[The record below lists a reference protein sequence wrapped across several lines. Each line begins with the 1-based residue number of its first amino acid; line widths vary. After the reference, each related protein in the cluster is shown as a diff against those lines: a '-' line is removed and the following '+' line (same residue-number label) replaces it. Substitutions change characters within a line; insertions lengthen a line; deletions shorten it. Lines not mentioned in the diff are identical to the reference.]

1 MWGYEK
7 KLQYP
12 INIKNPDPQMAKFII
27 SQYGGPDGE
36 LGAALRYLSQ
46 RFSMPTEITKATL
59 NDIGTEELGHLEMVG
74 TLVSQLTKG
83 CSPDELKAAGLGAYY
98 TDHGIS
104 VYPQSAG
111 GSAFNAMSLAV
122 KGDPITDLTENMAA
136 EQKARSTY
144 EYLIDLADDPDVINV
159 LKFLRE
165 REVVHFQRFGEA
177 LRTVEEKLAERK
189 FYMNNMNN
197 TNNSC
202 GCNEDKGNG
211 TCNGGCSNP
220 RR

>member
-1 MWGYEK
+1 MI
-7 KLQYP
+7 L
-12 INIKNPDPQMAKFII
+12 
-27 SQYGGPDGE
+27 E
-36 LGAALRYLSQ
+36 LKSY
-46 RFSMPTEITKATL
+46 
-59 NDIGTEELGHLEMVG
+59 GHLEMVG

-83 CSPDELKAAGLGAYY
+83 CSPEEIRAAGLGDYY

-104 VYPQSAG
+104 VYPQSASG
-111 GSAFNAMSLAV
+111 VPFNAMTLAV
-122 KGDPITDLTENMAA
+122 KGDPITDLTEDMAA

-165 REVVHFQRFGEA
+165 REVVHVQRFGEA
-177 LRTVEEKLAERK
+177 LRGVQDKLAEKK
-189 FYMNNMNN
+189 FYMNANMGAN
-197 TNNSC
+197 TQKS
-202 GCNEDKGNG
+202 CNEDKGNG